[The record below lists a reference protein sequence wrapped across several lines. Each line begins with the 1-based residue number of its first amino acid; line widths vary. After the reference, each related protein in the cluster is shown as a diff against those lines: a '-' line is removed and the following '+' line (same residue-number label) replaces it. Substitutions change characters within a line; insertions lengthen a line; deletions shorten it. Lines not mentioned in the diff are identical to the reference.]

1 MNNSLCVCRDEDGG
15 KTWETYRKG
24 LPQDQSFD
32 NTYRHALDQ
41 DEEILAFGTTTGNLY
56 LSEDYGE
63 NWNCLNHNL
72 PMLHCLEFV

>member
-1 MNNSLCVCRDEDGG
+1 MNNSLCVCRVEDAG

-24 LPQDQSFD
+24 LPQGQSFD
-32 NTYRHALDQ
+32 ITYRHALDQ
-41 DEEILAFGTTTGNLY
+41 DEEILAFGTTTCNLY

-72 PMLHCLEFV
+72 PMVHCLEFV